1 MFFKLTN
8 HIEKNYFA
16 LFITLIFVILF
27 AVDNRMGAGEIISQI
42 YFFNNLDLFK
52 EDVYISKSNEF
63 NARYYLI
70 HTLSYFV
77 KIMYVSPENL
87 LVFLNRLTAFI
98 TFYFFYLISQHFLR
112 STFSGLISLVILLS
126 FLLLKFN
133 FGNFS
138 IWTGQINSQSFFNS
152 FLYIALYLCLK
163 KCFNSSFILIGLGS
177 LFHFLLGSIFFL
189 LFISI

>member
-77 KIMYVSPENL
+77 KI
-87 LVFLNRLTAFI
+87 
-98 TFYFFYLISQHFLR
+98 
-112 STFSGLISLVILLS
+112 
-126 FLLLKFN
+126 
-133 FGNFS
+133 
-138 IWTGQINSQSFFNS
+138 
-152 FLYIALYLCLK
+152 
-163 KCFNSSFILIGLGS
+163 
-177 LFHFLLGSIFFL
+177 
-189 LFISI
+189 